1 MLGRNAVVLSFLSV
15 GLWML
20 AGLSARQHSDPG
32 GGGKGEGTSKTTSRV
47 PFSELASPPR
57 REEKGEG
64 AKAETDP
71 VSKRLA
77 NLEESLGFVESGLTK
92 KVEDLLLF
100 RRLEDVAVVD
110 KVRYTGPPPR
120 VIKNPTGQ
128 GAGNP
133 VIIQAYTL
141 LPRKFLS
148 QGKLPL
154 VILVHGGVHGD
165 FNGNNV
171 HVLRELLEQGYA
183 VLAPEYRG
191 SSGYG
196 KDFWQLIDY
205 GGLETEDVFAGRQW
219 MLENHDNIDANRVG
233 IMGWSHGG
241 MITLMNLFAHPKEY
255 QVGYAGVPV
264 CDLVA
269 LMGYKDQAYR
279 DQFSAAYHI
288 GKTAEED
295 VNEYRRRSP
304 AWNAEK
310 LQTPL
315 LIHTT
320 TNDEDV
326 NVLEVE
332 HLIQALKAADKKF
345 EHKVYQNAPGGHAFN
360 RIDTKL
366 ARESRAEV
374 YRFLAKYLNPPNAIK

>member
-20 AGLSARQHSDPG
+20 AGLSAGQHPEPG
-32 GGGKGEGTSKTTSRV
+32 GGEKGEGTSKTKSGV
-47 PFSELASPPR
+47 SLSEPVALPR
-57 REEKGEG
+57 REEKGE
-64 AKAETDP
+64 ATKAEADP

-120 VIKNPTGQ
+120 VVKNPTGQ

-133 VIIQAYTL
+133 IIINAYTF
-141 LPRKFLS
+141 LPRKP

-165 FNGNNV
+165 FNSNNV

-205 GGLETEDVFAGRQW
+205 GGLETEEVFGGREW
-219 MLENHDNIDANRVG
+219 MLENNEKIDGKRVG
-233 IMGWSHGG
+233 NLGLSHRG
-241 MITLMNLFAHPKEY
+241 
-255 QVGYAGVPV
+255 
-264 CDLVA
+264 
-269 LMGYKDQAYR
+269 
-279 DQFSAAYHI
+279 
-288 GKTAEED
+288 
-295 VNEYRRRSP
+295 
-304 AWNAEK
+304 
-310 LQTPL
+310 
-315 LIHTT
+315 
-320 TNDEDV
+320 
-326 NVLEVE
+326 
-332 HLIQALKAADKKF
+332 
-345 EHKVYQNAPGGHAFN
+345 
-360 RIDTKL
+360 
-366 ARESRAEV
+366 
-374 YRFLAKYLNPPNAIK
+374 